1 MCVRGRGAVS
11 NSAVSS
17 ILVSVLLSF
26 SQLHGVQLLI
36 DLRKFLPSNACV
48 CRFLRRVQL
57 YLALSLIIER
67 KGRVGRLGTFHRAV
81 QGLAEEPRACERHE
95 PEINAN

>member
-36 DLRKFLPSNACV
+36 DTRANFYPAIRACV
-48 CRFLRRVQL
+48 CAVQL

-67 KGRVGRLGTFHRAV
+67 KGTT
-81 QGLAEEPRACERHE
+81 
-95 PEINAN
+95 

>member
-36 DLRKFLPSNACV
+36 DTRANFYPAIRACV
-48 CRFLRRVQL
+48 GFYAVQL

-67 KGRVGRLGTFHRAV
+67 HHLVGRLGTFHRAV

-95 PEINAN
+95 LQINAN

>member
-36 DLRKFLPSNACV
+36 DTRANFYPAIRACV
-48 CRFLRRVQL
+48 GFYTVQL

-67 KGRVGRLGTFHRAV
+67 HHLVGRLGTFHRAV

-95 PEINAN
+95 LEINAN

>member
-36 DLRKFLPSNACV
+36 DFYPAIRACV
-48 CRFLRRVQL
+48 GFYAVQL

-95 PEINAN
+95 RQINAN